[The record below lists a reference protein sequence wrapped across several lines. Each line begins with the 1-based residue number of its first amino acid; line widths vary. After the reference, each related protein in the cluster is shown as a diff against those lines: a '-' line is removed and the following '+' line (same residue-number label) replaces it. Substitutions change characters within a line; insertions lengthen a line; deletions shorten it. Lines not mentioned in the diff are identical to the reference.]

1 VDWGEGFPMEFIR
14 IWVFAVSIFGSVFAF
29 GEDLWLFDQD
39 FVKFGKKEIYEKL
52 KKGMLKKEFGSFS
65 AFAVQE
71 QQESMQYIYLVPVG
85 DYAGLGGLLE
95 GRAEREEK
103 LSGEERLPFVS
114 TLNFTMKSLQ
124 QFLPACSYV
133 PAGKE
138 SLTAFRC
145 MYFYLF
151 GIVPGNEAIF
161 EAHLQKVA
169 EEGGVCMRSW
179 RIVIGGDLP
188 KYLVAVFGAN
198 EKKVK
203 QDAENLE
210 LIPAPLKNL
219 LRSQKQ
225 GSAVLRKELTKG

>member
-1 VDWGEGFPMEFIR
+1 MAFMR
-14 IWVFAVSIFGSVFAF
+14 IWMCAVSIFGSVLAF

-52 KKGMLKKEFGSFS
+52 KREMLKDEFGDFS

-85 DYAGLGGLLE
+85 DYGGLQRLLE
-95 GRAEREEK
+95 GRAKREEK

-114 TLNFTMKSLQ
+114 TLNFTIKSVQ

-133 PAGKE
+133 PVGKE
-138 SLTAFRC
+138 SLAAFRC

-161 EAHLQKVA
+161 EAQLQKVA
-169 EEGGVCMRSW
+169 EEQGDSGGVCMRSW
-179 RIVIGGDLP
+179 KIVIGGDLP
-188 KYLVAVFGAN
+188 KYLVATFGSN

-210 LIPAPLKNL
+210 LIPPPLKNL

-225 GSAVLRKELTKG
+225 GSAVLRKELTRN